1 MPAFGLR
8 PKTTRLRGLRPRLN
22 VTSLTSIMSTSGDR
36 ALPGPKGKVLRALLS
51 CARRIMDRR
60 KRADQPPRSR
70 RSDSRA
76 SR

>member
-1 MPAFGLR
+1 
-8 PKTTRLRGLRPRLN
+8 
-22 VTSLTSIMSTSGDR
+22 
-36 ALPGPKGKVLRALLS
+36 LPGPKGKVLRALLS